1 MESSDMNYDHKSD
14 YDEHE
19 AHKRSI
25 KKWTD
30 EEVCIII
37 PLHAC
42 SAIVLVMVSYIFII
56 FTHHLLSSI

>member
-30 EEVCIII
+30 EEVSIII

-42 SAIVLVMVSYIFII
+42 SAIVLVMV
-56 FTHHLLSSI
+56 